1 MTYFFDKLFNYF
13 RGFGYGRAS
22 IRKEVNYCIKFLKR
36 KPSFVVDC
44 GGNKGLY
51 SDEILSRNAECEI
64 VIFEPSK
71 LNAEHLKKHY
81 EKFPQVIVIPKAVSS
96 KEGELTLYSD
106 KPGSGLAS
114 LSNRRLNHL
123 SINMQIK
130 ETVQV
135 TSLDAMLPKVT
146 IDILKMDIEGH
157 ELSALKGALDTLKR
171 VRVIQFE
178 FGGANIDTRT
188 FFQDFFYFFQ
198 KHNFTIYRITPIC
211 AVKVNK
217 YNERMERFITTN
229 YIAVN
234 QKFNQ

>member
-1 MTYFFDKLFNYF
+1 MTYFLDKILSYIM
-13 RGFGYGRAS
+13 GFGYGRAS
-22 IRKEVNYCIKFLKR
+22 IYKEVSSCTMLLKK

-64 VIFEPSK
+64 FIFETCS
-71 LNAEHLKKHY
+71 LNIEHLNNKFKKASR
-81 EKFPQVIVIPKAVSS
+81 VTVIPKGVSF
-96 KEGELTLYSD
+96 KEGELTLYSN

-114 LSNRRLNHL
+114 LTNRRLNHL
-123 SINMQIK
+123 SINMAIK

-135 TSLDAMLPKVT
+135 TTIDAMVPKVS
-146 IDILKMDIEGH
+146 IDILKIDIEGH
-157 ELSALKGALDTLKR
+157 ELDALKGALETLKR
-171 VRVIQFE
+171 VRLVQFE

-188 FFQDFFYFFQ
+188 YFQDFFYFFQ
-198 KHNFTIYRITPIC
+198 KHNFTIYRITPLGI
-211 AVKVNK
+211 VKIRK

-234 QKFNQ
+234 QKFS